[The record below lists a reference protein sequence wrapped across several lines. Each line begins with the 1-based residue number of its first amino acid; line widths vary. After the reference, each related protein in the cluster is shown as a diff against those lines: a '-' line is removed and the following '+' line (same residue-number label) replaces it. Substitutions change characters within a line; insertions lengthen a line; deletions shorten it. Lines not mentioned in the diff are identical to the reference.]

1 MFMAPCVNP
10 DHTNAVYIQVIFC
23 FGLRFKLP
31 HRLKNTVFNAN
42 HNKTMIMKKTG
53 IQGAVLLSAI
63 TLFIT
68 VTLAAQPLNLKKLPA
83 DYDKVLSEQFKP
95 GETGCAVLVAR
106 DGQVIYRKAFGM
118 ADLEL
123 NVPMRPEMVFRI
135 GSITK
140 QFTAIAIL
148 QLMEQG
154 KLSLQDQ
161 ITKYIPDYPMH
172 GHSITIEHLLTH
184 TSGIKSYTNVPEFES
199 MVRTDMTP
207 EEVIEKIK
215 PLPMEFAPGTKWN
228 YNNSGYFL
236 LGYIIEKVSGLKY
249 AEYLQENFFVPL
261 GMTSTLYGDDTRIVM
276 NRASGYQPGGNGT
289 VNADYMSMTIPYSAG
304 SIMSTVDDLY
314 KWNRALLGLKL
325 VKKETLEKAW
335 TGYRLA
341 DGEDTHYGYGW
352 FMSEIQGS
360 PTIEHGGGINGYLS
374 ASIYLPREDVFVALF
389 SNNNAKAPEFSAI
402 RLAAL
407 AIGKPVPA
415 TEIVISEEALKE
427 YDGIYVNEKGTEM
440 TILLA
445 DGKLSIV
452 RPGGSRRKM
461 MPVEKDRFILE
472 NSLMFATFS
481 RDDSGK
487 VISVKTDDRGE
498 AVKWTRT
505 DKKTEVKKEKFLP
518 EELLDKYVG
527 EYQIQPG
534 FIIAF
539 TREGNRLFTQATGQG
554 KFEIFAE
561 TETKFFLKV
570 VDAQVEF
577 VADPDGKVNK
587 MILYQGG
594 QTIEGKRVR

>member
-1 MFMAPCVNP
+1 
-10 DHTNAVYIQVIFC
+10 
-23 FGLRFKLP
+23 
-31 HRLKNTVFNAN
+31 
-42 HNKTMIMKKTG
+42 MIMKKTG

-427 YDGIYVNEKGTEM
+427 YEGIYVNEKGTEM

>member
-577 VADPDGKVNK
+577 VADPAGKVNK
-587 MILYQGG
+587 MILYQGAR
-594 QTIEGKRVR
+594 Q